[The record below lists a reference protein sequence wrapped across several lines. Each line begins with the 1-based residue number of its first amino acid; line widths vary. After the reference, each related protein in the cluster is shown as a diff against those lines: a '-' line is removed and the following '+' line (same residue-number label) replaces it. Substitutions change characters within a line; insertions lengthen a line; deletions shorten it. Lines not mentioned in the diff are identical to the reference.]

1 MKLKEVVP
9 LGRTF
14 TEYKHMFNLNKADLN
29 KKILDCGGGPSS
41 FNYEMKM
48 QNREV
53 TTIDPLYQFSKEDI
67 EKRIDETFG
76 DVIAQAKASKD
87 DYIWKNI
94 KTVEELAETR
104 KSAMKIFLNDFEAG
118 KKEKRYITAE
128 LPDLP
133 FKDCEF
139 DLTLS
144 SHFLFLYSDVLSLNF
159 HVKAIDEMLRVADE
173 VRIFP
178 LLDLSTNKSCHVKEI
193 IKIFKEKEALVS
205 IETVDYEFQ
214 KGGNQLMK
222 ILKFKKEK

>member
-1 MKLKEVVP
+1 MILNEVVP

-14 TEYKHMFNLNKADLN
+14 AEYKKMFNLNNADLN

-48 QNREV
+48 QNKEV
-53 TTIDPLYQFSKEDI
+53 ITIDPLYQYSKEDI
-67 EKRIDETFG
+67 IKRIDETFN
-76 DVIAQAKASKD
+76 DVMAQAKANKD

-104 KSAMKIFLNDFEAG
+104 MSAMKRFLNDFEAG

-133 FKDCEF
+133 FKNNEF
-139 DLTLS
+139 NLALS
-144 SHFLFLYSDVLSLNF
+144 SHFLFLYSDVLSLDF
-159 HVKAIDEMLRVADE
+159 HVRSIDEMLRIASE

-178 LLDLSTNKSCHVKEI
+178 LLDLSTDKSRHVKEI
-193 IKIFKEKEALVS
+193 IRIYKEKEMLVS
-205 IETVDYEFQ
+205 IETVNYEFQ
-214 KGGNQLMK
+214 KGGNQLMRIQNSK
-222 ILKFKKEK
+222 I

>member
-9 LGRTF
+9 LGRTC
-14 TEYKHMFNLNKADLN
+14 TEYRAMFSLNEADLN

-41 FNYEMKM
+41 FNYEMKV
-48 QNREV
+48 QNKEV
-53 TTIDPLYQFSKEDI
+53 ITIDPIYQFSREDI
-67 EKRIDETFG
+67 KKRIEETFD
-76 DVIAQAKASKD
+76 DVMAQGKANKD

-104 KSAMKIFLNDFEAG
+104 ISAMKTFLNDFETG

-133 FKDCEF
+133 LKNGEF
-139 DLTLS
+139 DLALS
-144 SHFLFLYSDVLSLNF
+144 SHFLFLYSDLLSLDF
-159 HVKAIDEMLRVADE
+159 HVKAVDEMLRVADE

-178 LLDLSTNKSCHVKEI
+178 LLDLSTNKSHHVEEI
-193 IKIFKEKEALVS
+193 VKIFKEKEMQVS

-214 KGGNQLMK
+214 RGGNQLMRICK
-222 ILKFKKEK
+222 N

>member
-1 MKLKEVVP
+1 MKLNEVVP

-14 TEYKHMFNLNKADLN
+14 TEYQAMFSLNKADLN

-48 QNREV
+48 QNKEI
-53 TTIDPLYQFSKEDI
+53 TTIDPIYQFNKEDI
-67 EKRIDETFG
+67 KKMIDETFD
-76 DVIAQAKASKD
+76 DVMAQGKANKD

-94 KTVEELAETR
+94 KTGEELAETR
-104 KSAMKIFLNDFEAG
+104 MYAMKTFLNDFEAG
-118 KKEKRYITAE
+118 KKEKRYITAA

-133 FKDCEF
+133 FKDSQF
-139 DLTLS
+139 DLALS
-144 SHFLFLYSDVLSLNF
+144 SHFLFLYSDLLSLDF
-159 HVKAIDEMLRVADE
+159 HVSAIDEMLRVANE

-178 LLDLSTNKSCHVKEI
+178 LLDLSTDKSKHVDEI
-193 IKIFKEKEALVS
+193 IRIFKEKEIQVS

-222 ILKFKKEK
+222 IKHVTS

>member
-14 TEYKHMFNLNKADLN
+14 TEYKNMFNLNKADLN

-41 FNYEMKM
+41 FNYEMKI
-48 QNREV
+48 QKHEV
-53 TTIDPLYQFSKEDI
+53 TTIDPLYQFSRGDI
-67 EKRIDETFG
+67 QKRIDETFG
-76 DVIAQAKASKD
+76 DVIVQAKASKD
-87 DYIWKNI
+87 DFVWKTI

-104 KSAMKIFLNDFEAG
+104 MSAMKTFLNDFEAG

-128 LPDLP
+128 LPNLP
-133 FKDCEF
+133 FKNNEF

-144 SHFLFLYSDVLSLNF
+144 SHFLFLYSDVLSLDF
-159 HVKAIDEMLRVADE
+159 HISAIDEMLRVADE

-178 LLDLSTNKSCHVKEI
+178 LLDLSTDKSRHVEEI
-193 IKIFKEKEALVS
+193 IKIFKEKEVLVS

-222 ILKFKKEK
+222 IQHSKI

>member
-14 TEYKHMFNLNKADLN
+14 TEYKNMFNLNKADLN

-48 QNREV
+48 QNHEV
-53 TTIDPLYQFSKEDI
+53 ITIDPLYQFSKEDI

-76 DVIAQAKASKD
+76 DVIAQAKTNKD
-87 DYIWKNI
+87 DFVWKTI

-104 KSAMKIFLNDFEAG
+104 MSAMKTFLNDFEAG
-118 KKEKRYITAE
+118 KKEKRYINAE
-128 LPDLP
+128 LPHLP

-139 DLTLS
+139 DLALS
-144 SHFLFLYSDVLSLNF
+144 SHFLFLYSDVLSLDF
-159 HVKAIDEMLRVADE
+159 HISAIDEMLRIADE

-178 LLDLSTNKSCHVKEI
+178 LLDLSTDKSRHVEEI
-193 IKIFKEKEALVS
+193 IKIFKEKEVLVS

-222 ILKFKKEK
+222 IQHSKI

>member
-14 TEYKHMFNLNKADLN
+14 TEYKNMFNLHKIDLN

-41 FNYEMKM
+41 FNYEMKI

-53 TTIDPLYQFSKEDI
+53 TTIDPLYQFNKEDI

-87 DYIWKNI
+87 DFVWKTI

-104 KSAMKIFLNDFEAG
+104 MSAMKTFLNDFEAG

-128 LPDLP
+128 LPHLP

-139 DLTLS
+139 DLALS
-144 SHFLFLYSDVLSLNF
+144 SHFLFLYSDVLSLDF

-178 LLDLSTNKSCHVKEI
+178 LLDLSTDKSRHVEEI
-193 IKIFKEKEALVS
+193 IKIFKEKEVLVS

-222 ILKFKKEK
+222 IQHSKI

>member
-14 TEYKHMFNLNKADLN
+14 TEYKNMFNLHKIDLN

-41 FNYEMKM
+41 FNYEMKI

-53 TTIDPLYQFSKEDI
+53 TTIDPLYQFDKEDI

-87 DYIWKNI
+87 DFVWKTI

-104 KSAMKIFLNDFEAG
+104 MSAMKTFLNDFEAG
-118 KKEKRYITAE
+118 KKENRYINAE
-128 LPDLP
+128 LPDVP
-133 FKDCEF
+133 FKDSVF
-139 DLTLS
+139 DLALS
-144 SHFLFLYSDVLSLNF
+144 SHFLFLYSDMLSLDF
-159 HVKAIDEMLRVADE
+159 HVKAIDEMLRVAHE

-178 LLDLSTNKSCHVKEI
+178 LLDLSTEKSRHVKEI
-193 IKIFKEKEALVS
+193 IRIFKEKEMHVS

-214 KGGNQLMK
+214 KGGNQSMK
-222 ILKFKKEK
+222 IKK